1 MNKVPCIICHRPDR
15 EAIEHAIAQGK
26 SLREVGRAF
35 DIHHTAV
42 FRHKRDHTPN
52 EIAALNG
59 AHKVHDKKTALARLE
74 ALYTTA
80 EKLLKKALKDST
92 SVNGQVQVVKEVR
105 SCLELIAKM
114 TGELNER
121 PQTVNLMLAPEWLS
135 VRAALFEALIPYPQA
150 LEAVATHLGRLEDKP
165 RELARGG

>member
-1 MNKVPCIICHRPDR
+1 MNRVPCIVCHRPDR
-15 EAIEHAIAQGK
+15 EAIEHAIAQGQ
-26 SLREVGRAF
+26 SLREVGNRF
-35 DIHHTAV
+35 GIQHTAV

-52 EIAALNG
+52 EIATLNG
-59 AHKVHDKKTALARLE
+59 AKVHGTALARLE

-80 EKLLKKALKDST
+80 EKLLTKALKNDT

-105 SCLELIAKM
+105 ACLELIAKM

-121 PQTVNLMLAPEWLS
+121 PQTVNLMMAPEWLS

-150 LEAVATHLGRLEDKP
+150 LEAVAASLGALEAKP
-165 RELARGG
+165 RELSRA

>member
-15 EAIEHAIAQGK
+15 EAIDHDIARGA
-26 SLREVGRAF
+26 SLREVGHAYNVQ
-35 DIHHTAV
+35 HTAV

-52 EIAALNG
+52 QIATLNG
-59 AHKVHDKKTALARLE
+59 AHKVQDKGSALARLE
-74 ALYTTA
+74 ALYSTA

-114 TGELNER
+114 TGELNKR
-121 PQTVNLMLAPEWLS
+121 PQTVNLMMAPQWLS
-135 VRAALFEALIPYPQA
+135 VRAALFEALVPYPQA
-150 LEAVATHLGRLEDKP
+150 LEAVAGCLGALEDKP
-165 RELARGG
+165 RELVRG

>member
-15 EAIEHAIAQGK
+15 EAIDHAIARGA
-26 SLREVGRAF
+26 SLREVGNRF

-52 EIAALNG
+52 EIATLNG
-59 AHKVHDKKTALARLE
+59 AHKVHDRGTALARLE
-74 ALYTTA
+74 SLYTTA
-80 EKLLKKALKDST
+80 EKLLTKALKNDT

-105 SCLELIAKM
+105 SCLELIAKL
-114 TGELNER
+114 TGELNDR

-135 VRAALFEALIPYPQA
+135 VRAALFEALSPHPQA
-150 LEAVATHLGRLEDKP
+150 LTAVATRLGALEDKP
-165 RELARGG
+165 RELVRG

>member
-1 MNKVPCIICHRPDR
+1 MNKVPCIICNRPDR
-15 EAIEHAIAQGK
+15 DAIEHAIAQGA
-26 SLREVGRAF
+26 SLREVGRAY

-42 FRHKRDHTPN
+42 FRHKRDHAPH
-52 EIAALNG
+52 EIATLNG
-59 AHKVHDKKTALARLE
+59 AHKVQDRGTALARLE

-121 PQTVNLMLAPEWLS
+121 PQTVNLMMAPEWLQ
-135 VRAALFEALIPYPQA
+135 VRAALFEALTPHPQA
-150 LEAVATHLGRLEDKP
+150 LEAVATRLGALEDKP
-165 RELARGG
+165 RELVR

>member
-15 EAIEHAIAQGK
+15 ERIEHDIAQGK
-26 SLREVGRAF
+26 SLRDVGRAY
-35 DIHHTAV
+35 DIQHSAV

-52 EIAALNG
+52 QIATLSG
-59 AHKVHDKKTALARLE
+59 AHDGHDKKTALARLE

-80 EKLLKKALKDST
+80 EKLLKKALNNDT

-135 VRAALFEALIPYPQA
+135 VRAALFEALIPYPEA
-150 LEAVATHLGRLEDKP
+150 LNAVAASLGASEANS
-165 RELARGG
+165 RELSRA

>member
-15 EAIEHAIAQGK
+15 EAFEHAIAQGK
-26 SLREVGRAF
+26 SLREVGRTF

-42 FRHKRDHTPN
+42 FRHKRDHTPH

-59 AHKVHDKKTALARLE
+59 AHKVQDRGTALARLE

-80 EKLLKKALKDST
+80 EKLLTKALKNDT

-105 SCLELIAKM
+105 ACLELIAKM

-121 PQTVNLMLAPEWLS
+121 PHTVNLMLAPEWLQ
-135 VRAALFEALIPYPQA
+135 VRAALFQALEQHPQA
-150 LEAVATHLGRLEDKP
+150 LEAVAGRLKALGDNS
-165 RELARGG
+165 RELVRG

>member
-1 MNKVPCIICHRPDR
+1 MNKVPCIICNRPDR
-15 EAIEHAIAQGK
+15 EAIDHDIARGA

-42 FRHKRDHTPN
+42 FRHKRDHTPH

-59 AHKVHDKKTALARLE
+59 AKVQDRGTALARLE

-80 EKLLKKALKDST
+80 EKLLKKALKNDT
-92 SVNGQVQVVKEVR
+92 SVNGQVQIVKEVR
-105 SCLELIAKM
+105 ACLELIAKM

-121 PQTVNLMLAPEWLS
+121 PQTLNLMMAPEWLQ
-135 VRAALFEALIPYPQA
+135 VRAALFQALEQHPQA
-150 LEAVATHLGRLEDKP
+150 LEAVAASLAALETNS
-165 RELARGG
+165 RELARG

>member
-26 SLREVGRAF
+26 SLREVGRTF

-52 EIAALNG
+52 EIATLNG
-59 AHKVHDKKTALARLE
+59 AHKVHDRGTALARLE
-74 ALYTTA
+74 SLYTTA
-80 EKLLKKALKDST
+80 EKLLTKALKNDT

-105 SCLELIAKM
+105 SCLELIAKL
-114 TGELNER
+114 TGELNDR
-121 PQTVNLMLAPEWLS
+121 PQTVNLMMAPQWLQ
-135 VRAALFEALIPYPQA
+135 VRAALFQALEQHPQA
-150 LEAVATHLGRLEDKP
+150 LEAVAGRLVALESNS
-165 RELARGG
+165 RELSRG